1 MALNTKDIKR
11 RKKSISNIGQIAK
24 AMEIVSVT
32 KMRRSQAIALATRPY
47 TKEAMEILKTISQR
61 TDPAFSYFLEQ
72 RPEQKIAVLLISADK
87 GLCGGLNSNIFRKT
101 EELLTKYPS
110 SAVDFVVIGKK
121 GAQWCERK
129 KLNVIKSFFSF
140 GDYVDFKETLPVS
153 EFIIDVFRA
162 REYDAVWAVY
172 TNFLSALKQ
181 ETTAK
186 LILPL
191 KEEGLKEIIAA
202 IVPVYGRFANTNYGG
217 STSIVVEVEPPKEPP
232 KEFKW
237 EFEYKFE
244 PDIKVILDD
253 LLYNLTQVEIYYV
266 ILESNASEHSA
277 RRLAMKNASD
287 NAENIIT
294 DLNLLY
300 NKARQAAITQE
311 ISEIAAGSGEL

>member
-1 MALNTKDIKR
+1 MANMQNTKDIKR
-11 RKKSISNIGQIAK
+11 RRKSISNIGQIAK
-24 AMEIVSVT
+24 AMEVVSVT

-47 TKEAMEILKTISQR
+47 AKEAMEILKTISQR

-101 EELLTKYPS
+101 EEILNQHADS
-110 SAVDFVVIGKK
+110 QIDFVVIGKK

-129 KLNVIKSFFSF
+129 KLNVVKSFFSF
-140 GDYVDFKETLPVS
+140 GDYVDFEQTAPVS
-153 EFIIDVFRA
+153 EFIINIFRA
-162 REYDAVWAVY
+162 RKYDAVFAIY

-181 ETTAK
+181 EATAK
-186 LILPL
+186 MVLPL
-191 KEEGLKEIIAA
+191 KEESLKEIIAS
-202 IVPVYGRFANTNYGG
+202 IVPTYGRFTENQKNEIITA
-217 STSIVVEVEPPKEPP
+217 E
-232 KEFKW
+232 EFKW

-244 PDIKVILDD
+244 PDMKLILDD

-277 RRLAMKNASD
+277 RRMAMKNASD
-287 NAENIIT
+287 NAENIIK

-311 ISEIAAGSGEL
+311 ISEIAAGSGL

>member
-11 RKKSISNIGQIAK
+11 IRKSISNIGQIAK
-24 AMEIVSVT
+24 AMEVVSVT

-47 TKEAMEILKTISQR
+47 TREAMEILKTISQR

-101 EELLTKYPS
+101 EEILNQHPDS
-110 SAVDFVVIGKK
+110 QIDFVVIGKK
-121 GAQWCERK
+121 GAEWCERK

-140 GDYVDFKETLPVS
+140 GDYVDFEQTAPVS
-153 EFIIDVFRA
+153 EFIINIFRA
-162 REYDAVWAVY
+162 RKHDAVFAIY

-181 ETTAK
+181 EATAK

-191 KEEGLKEIIAA
+191 KEESLKEIITS
-202 IVPVYGRFANTNYGG
+202 IVPTYGRFASVNHGEPFSVLTENG
-217 STSIVVEVEPPKEPP
+217 SPLDK
-232 KEFKW
+232 KFKW

-244 PDIKVILDD
+244 PDIKIILDD

-277 RRLAMKNASD
+277 RRMAMKNASD
-287 NAENIIT
+287 NAENIIK

-311 ISEIAAGSGEL
+311 ISEIAAGSGGV